1 MAKKIGSA
9 YTEDWL
15 PVESIQNGMIVCSDK
30 NKVTGVKIA
39 PRNIFILDAQAQ
51 DNVLIS
57 LKNFYN
63 ITVTLVTF
71 KYLNNINIIISI
83 LWEEN
88 RGYVF
93 GYDSYDSYVFGL
105 IIMQQF

>member
-1 MAKKIGSA
+1 MFVSLEKQTFRI
-9 YTEDWL
+9 
-15 PVESIQNGMIVCSDK
+15 
-30 NKVTGVKIA
+30 
-39 PRNIFILDAQAQ
+39 
-51 DNVLIS
+51 

-71 KYLNNINIIISI
+71 KYLNNINIIIST

-93 GYDSYDSYVFGL
+93 GYDSYDSYVFWGNNYATVL
-105 IIMQQF
+105 NKRRDYEFYKIKNNFNL